1 LILDQLRATLGS
13 GAARQSRPP
22 AAPSPLRLDDPLSLP
37 QALWGLGFSSPG
49 TPEMVVALVAGC
61 DLRPSSL
68 VLDLTAGLGGRA
80 RTIATAYGCYVTGL
94 ERDFGQAARGATL
107 SQEAGLARRAAI
119 RHYNPALLELR
130 RESFDCAIEDGLF
143 AGIAE
148 KERLLRAIHHGLRRG
163 GRLVMTELVGLQD
176 EADLWSAE
184 QYRDCLRG
192 LGFQVATI
200 EDLSAP
206 LRSVVASGWQSF
218 LDRVDVASLP
228 GPHRAE
234 ILLELQSWT
243 DLVAQLENG
252 TVGYL
257 KIEASVVGSHRLK
270 PRSLDS
276 RRSGSYFP
284 RLARGK

>member
-1 LILDQLRATLGS
+1 LILDQLRATFGS
-13 GAARQSRPP
+13 GAARQDRLGAGS
-22 AAPSPLRLDDPLSLP
+22 SPLHLDDPLSLP

-61 DLRPSSL
+61 RLRPSSL

-94 ERDFGQAARGATL
+94 ERDFAQAGRGATL
-107 SQEAGLARRAAI
+107 SQEAGLGRRATI
-119 RHYNPALLELR
+119 RPFNPALLELR
-130 RESFDCAIEDGLF
+130 REAFDCVVEDGLF

-184 QYRDCLRG
+184 QYQDCLAG
-192 LGFQVATI
+192 LGFQVVVI
-200 EDLSAP
+200 EDLSASF
-206 LRSVVASGWQSF
+206 RSVVASGWQSF

-252 TVGYL
+252 VVGYV
-257 KIEASVVGSHRLK
+257 KIEAGATGSYRLK
-270 PRSLDS
+270 AGSLDS

-284 RLARGK
+284 RLARRR